1 MGWCIDTARPGLNK
15 IFKEDG
21 RKYRITHPQQPHQGV
36 IIEHLG
42 DEDLPV
48 RFKKRIAGLF
58 PDFVYIDF
66 VQVKMSQVVAG
77 QMVWDND

>member
-1 MGWCIDTARPGLNK
+1 MGWSIDTVRPELNK
-15 IFKEDG
+15 IFKEAE

-42 DEDLPV
+42 DKELPV
-48 RFKKRIAGLF
+48 RFKLRIAELF

-66 VQVKMSQVVAG
+66 LLVQQSQAVAE
-77 QMVWDND
+77 QMVWDN